1 MISLLVNSSED
12 FGKSTHLR
20 AAEKYSACRFGDI
33 VELHMKGGEFRGKE
47 RARALVVA
55 KEDVYETL
63 CKAHD
68 KLCHA
73 GRFGMWAYLE
83 RHKLHITCLILDIF
97 LRLCPICQEKKGK
110 VTTKRIVQK
119 PIIPPTVGQHAQS
132 DLIDLRM
139 QEDNGYKYILNY
151 LGPYSLRK
159 LKICL
164 TLYNFI

>member
-20 AAEKYSACRFGDI
+20 AAEKYSVCRFGDI

-73 GRFGMWAYLE
+73 GRFRMWAYIW
-83 RHKLHITCLILDIF
+83 RDIN
-97 LRLCPICQEKKGK
+97 C
-110 VTTKRIVQK
+110 
-119 PIIPPTVGQHAQS
+119 
-132 DLIDLRM
+132 
-139 QEDNGYKYILNY
+139 
-151 LGPYSLRK
+151 
-159 LKICL
+159 
-164 TLYNFI
+164 TLLARSWTYFYDSALYARGRRGR